1 MEYRK
6 RARTEWT
13 LTRWV
18 MACVDFRSTPE
29 DAEWIRNQLNCSKDT
44 LRLYRLGE
52 RRIRCDVKDSVLDR
66 LDGRFPG
73 TAAMLRGPMAQI
85 LMRRQLA
92 PGGLRAAIRQ
102 LCDPNRTLLL
112 ALGYGA
118 DRSEINPAVR
128 LEITLDYL
136 LRYSAFETLEA
147 IVFML
152 AWCDEIGDEA
162 SWTTICGRYRAAL
175 PNMLFEG
182 IPEHHHPLL
191 DAIDDYARTIEFLYA
206 RRVRS
211 KRSWRTAIPKARKIR
226 KQGAIAIQQHWENFP
241 REFTFRFD
249 PSCAGDGAR
258 SPDED

>member
-1 MEYRK
+1 MAYRK
-6 RARTEWT
+6 RASTEWI

-18 MACVDFRSTPE
+18 MACVDFRATPD
-29 DAEWIRNQLNCSKDT
+29 DAEWIKTGLNCGKDT
-44 LRLYRLGE
+44 LRHYRLGE
-52 RRIRCDVKDSVLDR
+52 RRIRSDVPNSVLDR

-85 LMRRQLA
+85 LMRRELA
-92 PGGLRAAIRQ
+92 PGGLRVAIRQ
-102 LCDPNRTLLL
+102 LSDPYRTCLL

-118 DRSEINPAVR
+118 DRSEIDPAVR
-128 LEITLDYL
+128 LETALDYL

-152 AWCDEIGDEA
+152 AWCDEIGDEIA
-162 SWTTICGRYRAAL
+162 WTTICGRYRKAL

-191 DAIDDYARTIEFLYA
+191 DAIDDYARTIEFRYA

-211 KRSWRTAIPKARKIR
+211 KQSWRTAVPKARKIR
-226 KQGAIAIQQHWENFP
+226 KQGAIEAQHDWEALP
-241 REFTFRFD
+241 RDFTLRINPQAKD
-249 PSCAGDGAR
+249 VDR
-258 SPDED
+258 